1 MPKSLVGNNKK
12 TLINLSDIKI
22 QQQDFEYNKINIQK
36 NDLIQIM
43 RDYLQQKVTRIIT
56 TDKLDKLNS
65 KIA

>member
-1 MPKSLVGNNKK
+1 MPKSLIGNNTR
-12 TLINLSDIKI
+12 TLVDVSVIRT
-22 QQQDFEYNKINIQK
+22 QQQVFEYNKINLQK

-43 RDYLQQKVTRIIT
+43 RDYLGQKVTRIIT

>member
-12 TLINLSDIKI
+12 TLINIPDIKI
-22 QQQDFEYNKINIQK
+22 QQQNFEYNKINIQK

-43 RDYLQQKVTRIIT
+43 RDYLEQKATRIIT
-56 TDKLDKLNS
+56 TEKLDELNS